1 MSEPSD
7 KPPEKI
13 GQNVTENTPKT
24 LPKPSPESCG
34 ANPKPYKPRS
44 QRVSRY
50 QRIQERRYAQK
61 AADNRYYTALFG
73 LIGILSLLA
82 ILMGAIMINGV
93 PQGVE
98 GMRGWTTEWIFGF
111 SKLEVAGFAFVGA
124 IALSAWLRMRKKS

>member
-1 MSEPSD
+1 MSETSD
-7 KPPEKI
+7 KPPQTI
-13 GQNVTENTPKT
+13 SDNTSDKT
-24 LPKPSPESCG
+24 VAGS
-34 ANPKPYKPRS
+34 KPYKPRS

-61 AADNRYYTALFG
+61 AADSRYYTALFS
-73 LIGILSLLA
+73 LIGILTLLA

-98 GMRGWTTEWIFGF
+98 GMRGWTSDWIFGV

-124 IALSAWLRMRKKS
+124 IALTAWLRMRKKS